1 MTRASKGQYSQDDE
15 RPRRMQLWYLV
26 SLLAASGLRSSA
38 LCSSVES
45 SLRWGDIEETD
56 VQVEVTRMSNDTRGS
71 KRALLLKIRDAT
83 KTGRRTVSALVGHY
97 IDRLRELN
105 PKHTKP
111 DDPLFCDFR
120 GQPLPLFHLRL
131 HWNDV
136 VSQWGFDCFHLTF
149 YTLRYPYT
157 TEPLKRGV
165 SVTLVS
171 RALGTSTKNVE
182 NVYGHVI
189 MSEEGMIRSLYATQ

>member
-38 LCSSVES
+38 LCSSAES

-97 IDRLRELN
+97 IDLHASLFLHDRTAQERSVGHSGLKSAWH
-105 PKHTKP
+105 KH
-111 DDPLFCDFR
+111 
-120 GQPLPLFHLRL
+120 
-131 HWNDV
+131 
-136 VSQWGFDCFHLTF
+136 
-149 YTLRYPYT
+149 
-157 TEPLKRGV
+157 
-165 SVTLVS
+165 
-171 RALGTSTKNVE
+171 
-182 NVYGHVI
+182 
-189 MSEEGMIRSLYATQ
+189 